1 MNEVEQIKENQADRG
16 GCYPRP
22 RRITPSEICLILHI
36 LRKPNSLIGLSYSFK
51 IMPSLKTSQNMLTFV
66 DVKFVSIVD
75 VQKVKGYL
83 GLQISEIYSKQQMSV
98 ELYSC
103 YVFRQQFVVKQVKCS
118 TDCSVTFLQI
128 FQSNGEGEGGGGK
141 GGLLTVLKWGG

>member
-1 MNEVEQIKENQADRG
+1 MNGVDQLKENQADRG

-66 DVKFVSIVD
+66 DVKFASIVD
-75 VQKVKGYL
+75 VQEIKGCL
-83 GLQISEIYSKQQMSV
+83 GLQIYSKQQMSV

-118 TDCSVTFLQI
+118 TDCSATFLQI
-128 FQSNGEGEGGGGK
+128 FQSSGEGEGERGGC
-141 GGLLTVLKWGG
+141 